1 MFRKN
6 FLIASAFFVLGLS
19 LSYLPLDFSI
29 VGQAQNAK
37 VSSPSEKPSLEY
49 QIGAILYVQKA
60 AEYRA
65 LCYQAFNWAKRVIDE
80 DEKLMKKLPKSERNR
95 PRAIIFD
102 IDETVLDN
110 SPAQAYGVLNNRP
123 FNLPDWYAW
132 GEMRKAKA
140 LPGAVEFAKYANSKG
155 IRLFYISNRD
165 EVQKQATIDNLIKVG
180 FPDVSE
186 ETVIL
191 RQGESSKEARRQA
204 VASKYRVVALF
215 GDNLN
220 DFAKEFEKKSVEDRF
235 LETDKVKELWGQKY
249 IVLPNPMYGDWESAI
264 YDYQRLTEQEKA
276 ERRLK
281 ALELP

>member
-1 MFRKN
+1 MKN
-6 FLIASAFFVLGLS
+6 KILIVLS
-19 LSYLPLDFSI
+19 LSVLLSLYFA
-29 VGQAQNAK
+29 VQNSAEQK
-37 VSSPSEKPSLEY
+37 VLKSDLEY

-65 LCYQAFNWAKRVIDE
+65 LCYQVFNWAKKMIDE
-80 DEKLMKKLPKSERNR
+80 DEKSLKKLPKTERR
-95 PRAIIFD
+95 KPRAVIVD

-110 SPAQAYGVLNNRP
+110 SPAQAYGVINNKP

-140 LPGAVEFAKYANSKG
+140 VPGAVDFANYAHSKG
-155 IRLFYISNRD
+155 IRIFYISNRD
-165 EVQKQATIDNLIKVG
+165 EVQKLATIDNLRNVG

-191 RQGESSKEARRQA
+191 RQKESSKEARRQM
-204 VASKYRVVALF
+204 VSSKYRIVLLL

-220 DFAKEFEKKSVEDRF
+220 DFAEQFEKKSVENRF
-235 LETDKVKELWGQKY
+235 LETDKIRQVWGSRF
-249 IVLPNPMYGDWESAI
+249 IVLPNPMYGDWENAI
-264 YDYQRLTEQEKA
+264 YGYQRLTEEQKA
-276 ERRLK
+276 QKRFE

>member
-1 MFRKN
+1 MSKKN
-6 FLIASAFFVLGLS
+6 FLIASAFFILGLS
-19 LSYLPLDFSI
+19 FSLYFPEDFKVTS
-29 VGQAQNAK
+29 QAQEVK
-37 VSSPSEKPSLEY
+37 PSTKASLEY
-49 QIGAILYVQKA
+49 QLGAVLYVQKA

-65 LCYQAFNWAKRVIDE
+65 LCYQAFNWGKKVIED
-80 DEKLMKKLPKSERNR
+80 DEKQMKRLPKSERNR

-110 SPAQAYGVLNNRP
+110 SPAQAYGILNNKP

-140 LPGAVEFAKYANSKG
+140 VPGAVEFAKYAHSKG

-165 EVQKQATIDNLIKVG
+165 EVQKRATIDNLIKVG

-191 RQGESSKEARRQA
+191 RQEESSKESRRQV

-220 DFAKEFEKKSVEDRF
+220 DFAKDFEKKSIEERF
-235 LETDKVKELWGQKY
+235 LETDKIKQIWGQKY
-249 IVLPNPMYGDWESAI
+249 IVLPNPMYGDWENAI
-264 YDYQRLTEQEKA
+264 YDYQRLTEEQKA
-276 ERRLK
+276 EKRIK

>member
-1 MFRKN
+1 MKN
-6 FLIASAFFVLGLS
+6 RLLLSFSVFTLLFSLYFSVWNSAQQKTAIKT
-19 LSYLPLDFSI
+19 D
-29 VGQAQNAK
+29 
-37 VSSPSEKPSLEY
+37 LEY

-65 LCYQAFNWAKRVIDE
+65 LCYQAFNWAKRMIDE
-80 DEKLMKKLPKSERNR
+80 DEKNLKKLPKSERRR
-95 PRAIIFD
+95 PRAVIVD

-110 SPAQAYGVLNNRP
+110 SPAQAYGVINNKP

-140 LPGAVEFAKYANSKG
+140 VPGAVDFANYAYSKG
-155 IRLFYISNRD
+155 IRIFYISNRD
-165 EVQKQATIDNLIKVG
+165 EIQKQATIDNLKNVG

-191 RQGESSKEARRQA
+191 RQQESSKESRRRM
-204 VASKYRVVALF
+204 VASKYRVVVLL

-220 DFAKEFEKKSVEDRF
+220 DFAQQFEKKSVEDRF
-235 LETDKVKELWGQKY
+235 AETDKIRQVWGERF
-249 IVLPNPMYGDWESAI
+249 IVLPNPMYGDWENAI
-264 YDYQRLTEQEKA
+264 YAYQRLTEEQKA
-276 ERRLK
+276 QKRLE